1 MKKMLY
7 LVALILAMM
16 LLLTACSSKCALC
29 GEKIS
34 GKKYTTYHPYAA
46 TKQEIDVCEDCY
58 NEINSNFDF
67 AD

>member
-1 MKKMLY
+1 MKKMLC
-7 LVALILAMM
+7 LVVLILAMM

-34 GKKYTTYHPYAA
+34 GKKYTTYNPYVM
-46 TKQEIDVCEDCY
+46 TRQEIVVCEDCY
-58 NEINSNFDF
+58 NEIHGNSDF

>member
-1 MKKMLY
+1 MKKMLC

-16 LLLTACSSKCALC
+16 LLLTACSSKCELC

-34 GKKYTTYHPYAA
+34 GKKYETYHPYLM
-46 TKQEIDVCEDCY
+46 QRVDIVVCEDCY
-58 NEINSNFDF
+58 NEIHGNSDF